1 MRINAKT
8 GMISHHSRPLY
19 VLSPSRSTALSSYS
33 HPLSFAR
40 PDLSFFL
47 PALSHPR
54 LLLVPYSPHH
64 VETYHQWLQSPSL
77 QALTASVPLS
87 LAEEYAMQRSWRQDP
102 DKLTFIICLPL
113 PETARDVLSIKSGHC
128 DGPKQMIG
136 DVNLFLSDVEND
148 QDDEDGEARN
158 GDAGGL
164 VGELEIMIP
173 SPSHQ
178 RKGYARTALQIFIH
192 YILTHWRKL
201 AAEYAGGTDEG
212 TAKHVRKLEYLRVKI
227 GETNVASVKL
237 FEGLEFEQ
245 HGAVSYFKE
254 VELRWKPDVQ
264 QLQAGKGYE
273 TARDMTYD
281 DECSEADGSG

>member
-1 MRINAKT
+1 
-8 GMISHHSRPLY
+8 
-19 VLSPSRSTALSSYS
+19 
-33 HPLSFAR
+33 
-40 PDLSFFL
+40 
-47 PALSHPR
+47 
-54 LLLVPYSPHH
+54 
-64 VETYHQWLQSPSL
+64 
-77 QALTASVPLS
+77 
-87 LAEEYAMQRSWRQDP
+87 MQQSWRQDH

-113 PETARDVLSIKSGHC
+113 PESARQLSNIRAGEF
-128 DGPKQMIG
+128 DGPEQMIG
-136 DVNLFLSDVEND
+136 DVNLFLSEFESD
-148 QDDEDGEARN
+148 DDEGSKGNEEIFR
-158 GDAGGL
+158 GL